1 VRRAMKGLLDDATLQ
16 DPCAA
21 LGRHIQQLMAKC
33 VHNGDVSDDEDEDEH
48 LTEEEVLERQE
59 ASAEGLTYAVGQ
71 SGMTLR
77 YAWLTQRGF
86 YPDDLDKN
94 NQDACKVIPTYGGNP
109 DEFLMAVFDGHGKV
123 GDQVAYFARDH
134 IEETLAAS
142 RARYPHDLTKA
153 HDDCFKSLNG
163 RVHGHRDIDD
173 TMSGTTAVSAFI
185 KGRTIHVA
193 NIGDSRV
200 VLGEMQG
207 DKLVPVPLSI
217 DQTPFRRDERE
228 RIREAGGLVCSHKQ
242 LSGTL
247 PMHDDWG
254 DLDLGEQL
262 DDSGDPPRVWKSAK
276 SQIPGCAFT
285 RSLGD
290 AIGEEVG
297 VNAEAEQVQKA
308 LDPSAKMIILASD
321 GVWEFMT
328 NHVVIE
334 MIAQCGTPLE
344 ACRAV
349 VAESYR
355 LWLQHDIRT
364 DDITAVIAYFEHDAS
379 SSSAPGSL
387 SGVPAQPL
395 APPPAKVGFA
405 VAGGGA
411 AEEEEAEEEE
421 KEQAARGK
429 GPGAISSSFAAMAA
443 NADKRKHYNSRRT
456 FVDTGTLSQATGGWS
471 DDDEES
477 QEAPPAAEAL
487 ATSSTAAVPVAAT
500 TPQVTP
506 PSSSRRFSNLNPF
519 KKREASL

>member
-1 VRRAMKGLLDDATLQ
+1 MIKFVKIGCSLVCPILLGACETCWDMSFAPNLVFSWLFGEDNLRGQVRRAMKGLLDDTTLQ

-134 IEETLAAS
+134 IEEALAAS

-228 RIREAGGLVCSHKQ
+228 RIREAGEHTFLPLRPCLIALRPCLVALRLGPIALRPASVRAGGLVCSHKQ

-297 VNAEAEQVQKA
+297 VNAEAEVRRRA
-308 LDPSAKMIILASD
+308 
-321 GVWEFMT
+321 
-328 NHVVIE
+328 
-334 MIAQCGTPLE
+334 C
-344 ACRAV
+344 CRALPLLP
-349 VAESYR
+349 A
-355 LWLQHDIRT
+355 
-364 DDITAVIAYFEHDAS
+364 AYCTGCAC
-379 SSSAPGSL
+379 
-387 SGVPAQPL
+387 L
-395 APPPAKVGFA
+395 APRSD
-405 VAGGGA
+405 A
-411 AEEEEAEEEE
+411 A
-421 KEQAARGK
+421 
-429 GPGAISSSFAAMAA
+429 I
-443 NADKRKHYNSRRT
+443 
-456 FVDTGTLSQATGGWS
+456 
-471 DDDEES
+471 
-477 QEAPPAAEAL
+477 
-487 ATSSTAAVPVAAT
+487 
-500 TPQVTP
+500 
-506 PSSSRRFSNLNPF
+506 
-519 KKREASL
+519 